1 MPGATLVISGA
12 SWIKQEQK
20 KEFAAGDFEGSH
32 PEILLTHS
40 TAYASTEHVAGN
52 YVSYVQQ
59 NIECVG
65 S

>member
-52 YVSYVQQ
+52 YMCLMSNKILSV
-59 NIECVG
+59 
-65 S
+65 